1 MITRSMDWLQQH
13 DHLIFRWINRKI
25 SNKTVDS
32 MLALVTHMGGA
43 IFTIV
48 LTLSIAFF
56 APEPWNTMGWQ
67 SFIALS
73 LSFLITAL
81 IKRKMRR
88 IRPYLALE
96 KVRFEKKTMKDHSF
110 PSGHST
116 AIFSIITPFLFI
128 TPWLSLL
135 LILLALT
142 VSLSR
147 IYLGFHYPS
156 DCLAG
161 CFVGTTSA
169 LLIVLS

>member
-13 DHLIFRWINRKI
+13 DHLIFRWLNRKI
-25 SNKTVDS
+25 SNKMVDS
-32 MLALVTHMGGA
+32 MLSLVTHMGGA

-56 APEPWNTMGWQ
+56 APEPWYTMGWQ

-81 IKRKMRR
+81 IKKKLRR
-88 IRPYLALE
+88 IRPYQALE
-96 KVRFEKKTMKDHSF
+96 KVRFEKKPMKDHSF

-116 AIFSIITPFLFI
+116 AIFSIVTPFLFV

-161 CFVGTTSA
+161 CFVGTASA

>member
-1 MITRSMDWLQQH
+1 
-13 DHLIFRWINRKI
+13 
-25 SNKTVDS
+25 
-32 MLALVTHMGGA
+32 
-43 IFTIV
+43 
-48 LTLSIAFF
+48 
-56 APEPWNTMGWQ
+56 
-67 SFIALS
+67 
-73 LSFLITAL
+73 
-81 IKRKMRR
+81 
-88 IRPYLALE
+88 
-96 KVRFEKKTMKDHSF
+96 EKKPMKDHSF

-116 AIFSIITPFLFI
+116 AIFSIITPCLFI

>member
-1 MITRSMDWLQQH
+1 MITRSVEWLQQH
-13 DHLIFRWINRKI
+13 DHLIFRWLNRKI
-25 SNKTVDS
+25 RNKTVDS
-32 MLALVTHMGGA
+32 MLSLVTHMGGA
-43 IFTIV
+43 LFTIV

-56 APEPWNTMGWQ
+56 APEPWRTMGWQ

-73 LSFLITAL
+73 LSFLVTAL
-81 IKRKMRR
+81 IKKKMRR

-96 KVRFEKKTMKDHSF
+96 KVRFEKKPMKDHSF

-116 AIFSIITPFLFI
+116 AIFSIVTPFLFI

-135 LILLALT
+135 LLLLALT